1 MPELP
6 EVETIKRDLEKQVTG
21 KTISRIEINLP
32 RIARRQRDQDE
43 IAVKTKERA
52 IKKVGRRG
60 KFLLFYLDSSD
71 ILIFHLG
78 MTGQLLFCPNNCPF
92 EIDKYTHVVIHL
104 KDNGKILFRD
114 PRQFG
119 QVFVIN
125 QDKLEEKLDLG
136 PEPLSAG
143 FTEEILRSILNR
155 PTKIKPL
162 LLDQKKIA
170 GIGNIYADEIL
181 FEASLHPLKSANSLT
196 ENELSR
202 LFLAIKNI
210 LSEGVKQR
218 GTSISDYVDASGE
231 KGNMQ
236 NKHRVYRRTKEP
248 CPLCGTGI
256 EKIVIGGRSTHFC
269 PCCQKP
275 NLQ

>member
-21 KTISRIEINLP
+21 KMISRIEINLP
-32 RIARRQRDQDE
+32 RIARKHFNQDE
-43 IAVKTKERA
+43 IAARVNEGTVKEVR
-52 IKKVGRRG
+52 RRG
-60 KFLLFYLDSSD
+60 KYLLFYLDSSD

-78 MTGQLLFCPNNCPF
+78 MTGQLLFCSFNSPF

-104 KDNGKILFRD
+104 GDDQKILFRD

-125 QDKLEEKLDLG
+125 QEELSEKLDLG
-136 PEPLSAG
+136 PEPLSVG
-143 FTEEILRSILNR
+143 FTEEVLHSILKR

-162 LLDQKKIA
+162 LLDQKRIA

-181 FEASLHPLKSANSLT
+181 FEAGLYPLKPANSLT
-196 ENELSR
+196 GNEVSR
-202 LFLAIKNI
+202 LFLAIGNV
-210 LSEGVKQR
+210 LTEGIEQR
-218 GTSISDYVDASGE
+218 GTSISDFVDASGE

-236 NKHRVYRRTKEP
+236 NKHRVYGRSEKP
-248 CPLCGTGI
+248 CPRCGTSI
-256 EKIVIGGRSTHFC
+256 KRTVIGGRGTHFC
-269 PCCQKP
+269 PRCQRI
-275 NLQ
+275 